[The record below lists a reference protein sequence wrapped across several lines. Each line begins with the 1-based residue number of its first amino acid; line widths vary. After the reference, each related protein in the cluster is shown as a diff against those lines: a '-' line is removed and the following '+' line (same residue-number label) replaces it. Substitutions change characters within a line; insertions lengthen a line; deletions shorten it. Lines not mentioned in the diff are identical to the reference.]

1 MGCFCWSMLPEC
13 YLGAHVNPLD
23 WRSPC
28 ADFRPVPEASPTT
41 ALLLSVGGG
50 SVSESNRSAAFGP
63 LSGFEDHAH
72 HRMKYAPEYSLA
84 AARTSHGNEPLDTF
98 WATPTTDSI
107 PPPPPVPAPFSPL
120 RRPLP
125 AFVFDHLLNLPPKRR
140 SHRRRLADLFLQNK
154 LTLPPRGN
162 VLFDSEHFS
171 LGEFLQGVA
180 LHHHD

>member
-84 AARTSHGNEPLDTF
+84 AARTSHGNEPVDTF
-98 WATPTTDSI
+98 WATPKPTAN
-107 PPPPPVPAPFSPL
+107 PPPPPVPAPFSPF
-120 RRPLP
+120 RRLLPFGLDEFFDVPLE
-125 AFVFDHLLNLPPKRR
+125 RR
-140 SHRRRLADLFLQNK
+140 SHRRRPSEFFVQMIPAFGATGDM
-154 LTLPPRGN
+154 
-162 VLFDSEHFS
+162 LFDSEHFG
-171 LGEFLQGVA
+171 LGEFLQSVA

>member
-84 AARTSHGNEPLDTF
+84 AARTSHGNEPVDTF
-98 WATPTTDSI
+98 WRLRTPTANPPHLRTRNLQFVLASSDDSS
-107 PPPPPVPAPFSPL
+107 APFRLFRSPL
-120 RRPLP
+120 PSDFRPNTSSSLP
-125 AFVFDHLLNLPPKRR
+125 EPSSNCRPRLPERH
-140 SHRRRLADLFLQNK
+140 SGAHWAG
-154 LTLPPRGN
+154 TA
-162 VLFDSEHFS
+162 SE
-171 LGEFLQGVA
+171 
-180 LHHHD
+180 

>member
-1 MGCFCWSMLPEC
+1 MAEDSANRSTLTCLLSIICRVYVLQDQPKMGCFCWSMLPEC

-84 AARTSHGNEPLDTF
+84 AARTSDGNEPVDTF
-98 WATPTTDSI
+98 WATPNTDSESSATTHKDLQFVRHSPVDPLHPATTHATVLTVS
-107 PPPPPVPAPFSPL
+107 PPSSV
-120 RRPLP
+120 RP
-125 AFVFDHLLNLPPKRR
+125 R
-140 SHRRRLADLFLQNK
+140 
-154 LTLPPRGN
+154 
-162 VLFDSEHFS
+162 
-171 LGEFLQGVA
+171 
-180 LHHHD
+180 